1 MKKWLALY
9 KVELVLFLLVTML
22 TFVYLAPSIFIPIH
36 SGESGVV
43 WHRFGNGTVTG
54 PKGGGV
60 FSARLGF
67 NDAGNSVELDAEGN
81 SGTPY
86 PYSEGMAVIFP
97 WDKMYIYDIRLQEHH
112 VQYDVLAKDG
122 LTMRVSISIRWKPI
136 EADLGKLHQD
146 VGPEYLDTLIIP
158 IVGAFAREEI
168 GQFDAEDLYAEQR
181 LLIQNNILTN
191 VQQRM
196 VHEFYPASQR
206 ESLIRIENIL
216 IREIVLPEKVSEA
229 IQDKVEQMHL
239 ADAYVYRLERE
250 VQEAERKAI
259 EARGIRRF
267 QEEING
273 SITNE
278 FLRWKGIDATLQLAK
293 SNNAKVV
300 VIGAGDEG
308 LPIILGGLDSPAQTS
323 GVAIERD
330 PEPESESES
339 ELDISKE
346 VDSESDAE
354 LDQEFD
360 SRARP

>member
-1 MKKWLALY
+1 
-9 KVELVLFLLVTML
+9 
-22 TFVYLAPSIFIPIH
+22 
-36 SGESGVV
+36 
-43 WHRFGNGTVTG
+43 
-54 PKGGGV
+54 
-60 FSARLGF
+60 
-67 NDAGNSVELDAEGN
+67 
-81 SGTPY
+81 
-86 PYSEGMAVIFP
+86 
-97 WDKMYIYDIRLQEHH
+97 
-112 VQYDVLAKDG
+112 
-122 LTMRVSISIRWKPI
+122 
-136 EADLGKLHQD
+136 
-146 VGPEYLDTLIIP
+146 
-158 IVGAFAREEI
+158 
-168 GQFDAEDLYAEQR
+168 
-181 LLIQNNILTN
+181 
-191 VQQRM
+191 
-196 VHEFYPASQR
+196 
-206 ESLIRIENIL
+206 LIRIENIL

-330 PEPESESES
+330 AESES
-339 ELDISKE
+339 DISIE
-346 VDSESDAE
+346 VGSESNAGTE
-354 LDQEFD
+354 IDQEFD
-360 SRARP
+360 SRAIP

>member
-1 MKKWLALY
+1 
-9 KVELVLFLLVTML
+9 
-22 TFVYLAPSIFIPIH
+22 
-36 SGESGVV
+36 
-43 WHRFGNGTVTG
+43 
-54 PKGGGV
+54 
-60 FSARLGF
+60 
-67 NDAGNSVELDAEGN
+67 
-81 SGTPY
+81 
-86 PYSEGMAVIFP
+86 MAVIFP
-97 WDKMYIYDIRLQEHH
+97 WDKIYIYDIRLQEHQA
-112 VQYDVLAKDG
+112 QYDVLAKDG

-196 VHEFYPASQR
+196 VHEFYPSSQR

-216 IREIVLPEKVSEA
+216 IREIVLPVKVSEA

-330 PEPESESES
+330 AESES
-339 ELDISKE
+339 DISIE
-346 VDSESDAE
+346 VGSESNAGTE
-354 LDQEFD
+354 IDQEFD
-360 SRARP
+360 SRAIP